1 MDSANSGNAREQA
14 ATRRSSGRLSNRR
27 WIFLLAA
34 LALLAFLAMQRSVRR
49 AMKMTVEAAPGA
61 EMLRLKPGDATKVV
75 LELTSVTAGTRAEG
89 RVLERQT
96 ETVYRRSANTVRVAF
111 SASTP
116 VVMGKTSDVQPGAV
130 VHVSGTVG
138 EDQTLNATQIVILT
152 GYVQVE

>member
-1 MDSANSGNAREQA
+1 
-14 ATRRSSGRLSNRR
+14 
-27 WIFLLAA
+27 
-34 LALLAFLAMQRSVRR
+34 
-49 AMKMTVEAAPGA
+49 
-61 EMLRLKPGDATKVV
+61 
-75 LELTSVTAGTRAEG
+75 LTSVTAGTRAEG